1 LARYYEN
8 VMILKKI
15 MSIMDKLFLYDT
27 TSTLY
32 N

>member
-1 LARYYEN
+1 
-8 VMILKKI
+8 MILKKI